1 MTVSKKMAALVTSAL
16 LGILL
21 LAVVGLYQMGRVFE
35 AANFANINSVPALVA
50 LDDIR
55 AAVLRLQNGVAHH
68 ILAADPARIAS
79 SDAQISQSLRDAK
92 AALTRYEP
100 TIADAK
106 DRELFNHVQ
115 ASLAQYEALLPPILT
130 ASRSDQHDKARDL
143 ETQSTPAVQKLN
155 TAIDEHVKYNI
166 ELGQAASDEAQA
178 SRQSARNMSVLI
190 ALFTLATVSA
200 IGLYITRSLLRQLG
214 GEPED
219 AARLARLVASG
230 DLTGQIAVQAGDEGS
245 LMVTLKDMQDSLA
258 AVVGTVRQG
267 SESVAAAS
275 TQIAQGNRDLSGRT
289 EEQAS
294 ALEETASS
302 MEQLTTAVKQNADNA
317 RQANQFATNA
327 ASVASKGGQVVSQ
340 VVETMDSINASS
352 RKIVDIISV
361 IDGIAFQ
368 TNILALN
375 AAVEAARAGEQG
387 RGFAVVASEVRNLA
401 QRSATAA
408 KEIKL
413 LIADSVSQVDI
424 GSKLVEEAGTTMQEI
439 VTSIQR
445 VAGFMS
451 DITAASS
458 EQSAGIEQVNRAI
471 IEMDNTTQQN
481 SALVEEASAAA
492 QSLQEQAASLAKVVS
507 VFKLERQQHQQHK
520 QHTAVVQSIPRHKSQ
535 DVTGKPMSA
544 IASTRSQAAVRQ
556 ISNARTVAS
565 NDWEEF

>member
-1 MTVSKKMAALVTSAL
+1 MTVSKKMAVLVMSAL

-21 LAVVGLYQMGRVFE
+21 LAAVGLYEMGRVFE
-35 AANFANINSVPALVA
+35 TANFANINTVPSLVA
-50 LDDIR
+50 LDDMR
-55 AAVLRLQNGVAHH
+55 AGVLRLRIRVTRH
-68 ILAADPARIAS
+68 ILNTDPTKIAGIDTQITQS
-79 SDAQISQSLRDAK
+79 LSDAK
-92 AALTRYEP
+92 EALKRYEP

-106 DRELFNHVQ
+106 DRELFNRDKD
-115 ASLAQYEALLPPILT
+115 SLAQYEAMLPPILT
-130 ASRSDQHDKARDL
+130 ASRSDQNDRARDL
-143 ETQSTPAVQKLN
+143 EAQTTPAFQKLN
-155 TAIDEHVKYNI
+155 ASLDEHVKYNI
-166 ELGQAASDEAQA
+166 ALGQAAAEEAQS
-178 SRQSARNMSVLI
+178 SRQTASNISVVI
-190 ALFTLATVSA
+190 ALLTLAAVSA
-200 IGLYITRSLLRQLG
+200 IGIFITRNLLRQLG

-230 DLTGQIAVQAGDEGS
+230 DLTGHIAVKPGDSGS
-245 LMVTLKDMQDSLA
+245 LMATLKDMQEGLV
-258 AVVGTVRQG
+258 AVVGTVRRG

-302 MEQLTTAVKQNADNA
+302 MEELTSTVKQNADNA
-317 RQANQFATNA
+317 RQANQFATSA
-327 ASVASKGGQVVSQ
+327 ASVAMKGGQVVSQ

-352 RKIVDIISV
+352 KKIVDIISV

-387 RGFAVVASEVRNLA
+387 RGFAVVASEVRSLA

-413 LIADSVSQVDI
+413 LIDDSVDKVDI
-424 GSKLVEEAGTTMQEI
+424 GSKLVGEAGTTMQEI

-445 VAGFMS
+445 VADIMS
-451 DITAASS
+451 EITAASS

-492 QSLQEQAASLAKVVS
+492 QSLQDQAVSLTKAVS
-507 VFKLERQQHQQHK
+507 VFKLEHK
-520 QHTAVVQSIPRHKSQ
+520 HHVAAVQSTPRLHGLAATVKL
-535 DVTGKPMSA
+535 TRE
-544 IASTRSQAAVRQ
+544 IASTSTKAAVRK
-556 ISNARTVAS
+556 ISNARTMVE